1 MIRALIVDDEKLAR
15 EGIRMMLA
23 KESDVDIVGES
34 PDGTSAMRMI
44 TRLSPDLLFL
54 DVRVPGL
61 DGFEILERLQQASV
75 PLVIFT
81 TAYDKYAVKAFEAR
95 AVDYLLKPIS
105 PARLRDAV
113 QRARSEL
120 ERDSPLPGPTSLSV
134 NPAPAAT
141 PHHHPP
147 TLGRL
152 VVKDR
157 DRYLLLKASDV
168 DWIQSA
174 ANYVQLHARGRSY
187 MLRVT
192 MNDLEH
198 QLRGLNFAR
207 IHRSTIVNV
216 DRLSEIRPSPH
227 GDFHVILDNGTSLRL
242 SRAYRDH
249 LLPR

>member
-1 MIRALIVDDEKLAR
+1 MIKAFIVDDEKLAR
-15 EGIRMMLA
+15 EGIRMMLSR
-23 KESDVDIVGES
+23 ETDVEVVGES

-44 TRLSPDLLFL
+44 SRLSPDLLFL

-61 DGFEILERLQQASV
+61 DGFELLERLQHAAV

-81 TAYDKYAVKAFEAR
+81 TAYEKYAVKAFEAR
-95 AVDYLLKPIS
+95 AVDYLLKPIR
-105 PARLRDAV
+105 PDRLRDAV

-120 ERDSPLPGPTSLSV
+120 ERETQSGGAGTGAAAALPSALR
-134 NPAPAAT
+134 
-141 PHHHPP
+141 PP

-157 DRYLLLKASDV
+157 DRYLLLKAADV

-174 ANYVQLHARGRSY
+174 ANYVQLHAHGKSY
-187 MLRVT
+187 LLRVT
-192 MNDLEH
+192 MNELEQ

-227 GDFHVILDNGTSLRL
+227 GDFQVILDNGTSLRL
-242 SRAYRDH
+242 SRAYRDQ